1 MVSYPIW
8 KYVIEDL
15 YQYVIYLWIVISE
28 FKILMQ
34 KQDIGIL
41 LILHFQRLT
50 GIVIFHHYSILWL
63 VRWYLVCYI
72 TMIHGQWL
80 RIMIQELGISW
91 NIKAWFGNFS
101 NRCVQFLIRCAG
113 CTAATNWSAECALD
127 MKLWSSKTLFVS
139 KFGTVDKYVHSNK
152 LSRKLYVDFFQ
163 EYPTDQWFL
172 PVFGFRTLELRE
184 CRRVR

>member
-1 MVSYPIW
+1 
-8 KYVIEDL
+8 
-15 YQYVIYLWIVISE
+15 
-28 FKILMQ
+28 MQ
-34 KQDIGIL
+34 KQDIDIL
-41 LILHFQRLT
+41 LILHFQRLM

-80 RIMIQELGISW
+80 RIMIKELGMSLSQ
-91 NIKAWFGNFS
+91 AWFGNFS
-101 NRCVQFLIRCAG
+101 NRCVQFLIPKLRRLHG
-113 CTAATNWSAECALD
+113 CHKLIGGMRLGHEALEFKDPLCFQVWVRRLTNMFIQTSYQGNCMWI
-127 MKLWSSKTLFVS
+127 
-139 KFGTVDKYVHSNK
+139 
-152 LSRKLYVDFFQ
+152 FFQ